1 MTIDFMVKIIVFDC
15 YLTKLRLLY
24 VLKTRAATAEVVSL
38 GKYKVRSCKTA
49 PLLL

>member
-1 MTIDFMVKIIVFDC
+1 MTIDFMVKIIVFD
-15 YLTKLRLLY
+15 LTKPRLLY

-38 GKYKVRSCKTA
+38 EKYKVRSGKTA